1 MKRREFVEVM
11 GAGALALAGGEL
23 SGAPLAPARAD
34 LMVVHGTQIPS
45 IVRAALEGLGG
56 MKRFVAKGDV
66 VVIKP
71 NMGWDRTPEQA
82 ANTNP
87 HVVAA
92 LVSLCFEAGAKKV
105 KIFDRCCNDPRRCY
119 VQSGVEAA
127 AKAAGAEVSHIDDR
141 KFRDIAIPGGVAIK
155 NWPLYVEA
163 LEADK
168 LINVPIAKHH
178 GLSKLTLG
186 MKNWMGI
193 MGGNRGQ
200 IHQRIDD
207 ALVDLATV
215 VKPTLI
221 VIDAVRILTA
231 HGPQG
236 GNLADVKK
244 LDLVAAGTDP
254 VAMDAWGATLF
265 GRTGADLGYV
275 VKGAGRG
282 LGVMDLSRL
291 SIQKREA

>member
-1 MKRREFVEVM
+1 MERREFVEAL
-11 GAGALALAGGEL
+11 GAGVLAAAGGGSL
-23 SGAPLAPARAD
+23 AAAPAARPDILVA
-34 LMVVHGTQIPS
+34 HGSQAPAL
-45 IVRAALEGLGG
+45 VRAALEGIGG
-56 MKRFVAKGDV
+56 MKRFVSRGDV

-82 ANTNP
+82 ATTNP
-87 HVVAA
+87 QVVAA
-92 LVSLCFEAGAKKV
+92 LVALCFEAGARKV
-105 KIFDRCCNDPRRCY
+105 KVFDRTCNDPRRCY
-119 VQSGVEAA
+119 VQSGIEAA
-127 AKAAGAEVSHIDDR
+127 ARAAGAEVSHIDER
-141 KFRDIAIPGGVAIK
+141 KFREVPIPGGVAIRS
-155 NWPLYVEA
+155 WPLYLEA

-186 MKNWMGI
+186 LKNWMGI

-200 IHQRIDD
+200 IHQKLDD

-215 VKPTLI
+215 VKPTLT

-236 GNLADVKK
+236 GSLSDVKK

-254 VAMDAWGATLF
+254 VALDAWGATLF
-265 GRTGADLGYV
+265 GRTGADLAFV
-275 VKGAGRG
+275 VKGAQRG
-282 LGVMDLSRL
+282 LGVMDLDRL
-291 SIQKREA
+291 RIQKVEA